1 MNQVLLL
8 GANFATGNMGVGA
21 LAAGALRVVF
31 ERHPQAH
38 IQLLDYGR
46 HASVS
51 SLEFKGKSLQV
62 PLINLR
68 FSWKL
73 LLPNNIATL
82 LVLALLWR
90 AGGAGLR
97 RWLMARN
104 PWLKAVAQADVAVA
118 VSGGDSF
125 SDIYGLGRFFY
136 VVLPQCLALLLGV
149 KLIMLP
155 QTLGPFR
162 GRPARWMAGLLMRRA
177 ALVCSRDQAGMDLL
191 TEVLGATDAKH
202 KAHFCFDMGFVLEP
216 RVPRHLDLGGLD
228 PLCRGAAGPLVGINI
243 SGLLLMGGYNRSNM
257 FDLKLDYGA
266 LVDALIKV
274 LIETRGA
281 TVLLIPHVFG
291 NDAESDT
298 VAALAV
304 HDRLQSQFAGR
315 LFCVRGD
322 YDQSEIKHVIG
333 LCDFFVGSRMHACIA
348 AISQGI
354 PAVGVAYSDKFAGV
368 FDSVGAGC
376 VVADPR
382 HLSVDETLAVVTQA
396 FDTRA
401 VAVAELKASIPRI
414 QARVLALLDD
424 VALA

>member
-1 MNQVLLL
+1 
-8 GANFATGNMGVGA
+8 
-21 LAAGALRVVF
+21 
-31 ERHPQAH
+31 
-38 IQLLDYGR
+38 
-46 HASVS
+46 
-51 SLEFKGKSLQV
+51 
-62 PLINLR
+62 
-68 FSWKL
+68 
-73 LLPNNIATL
+73 
-82 LVLALLWR
+82 
-90 AGGAGLR
+90 
-97 RWLMARN
+97 
-104 PWLKAVAQADVAVA
+104 
-118 VSGGDSF
+118 
-125 SDIYGLGRFFY
+125 
-136 VVLPQCLALLLGV
+136 
-149 KLIMLP
+149 
-155 QTLGPFR
+155 
-162 GRPARWMAGLLMRRA
+162 
-177 ALVCSRDQAGMDLL
+177 LL
-191 TEVLGATDAKH
+191 TEVLGAADAKH
-202 KAHFCFDMGFVLEP
+202 KARFCFDMGFVLEP
-216 RVPRHLDLGGLD
+216 RLPPHLDLGGLD
-228 PLCRGAAGPLVGINI
+228 LRHRGDVGPLVGLNI

-304 HDRLQSQFAGR
+304 HQRLQNQFVGR
-315 LFCVRGD
+315 LFCVHGN

-382 HLSVDETLAVVTQA
+382 RLSLDETLQVVTRA
-396 FDTRA
+396 FDARA
-401 VAVAELKASIPRI
+401 AARADLKETMPRI

-424 VALA
+424 VVLA